1 MNRYQFEAA
10 ISAYIE
16 NDLNLSER
24 QAFESYMD
32 SNPDSKA
39 LVKNI
44 RSTMQSVKGLNDLK
58 TSSVFMSN
66 LFKRIEFEKNRPSK
80 RIVERPAKSIFGF
93 TPLYASL
100 MAVLV
105 ASFIGVGVNLWPE
118 NSLLENTTPAFT
130 GNITSTPANLGGNP
144 VTEKTPILVANET
157 KTDSAD
163 TTINNKKNFRLDDN
177 VKFVKK
183 QR

>member
-1 MNRYQFEAA
+1 MNRYEFEAA

-32 SNPDSKA
+32 SNPDSKV
-39 LVKNI
+39 LVNNI
-44 RSTMQSVKGLNDLK
+44 LSTMQSVKGLNDLK
-58 TSSVFMSN
+58 TSSAFMSN
-66 LFKRIEFEKNRPSK
+66 LFKRIELEKNRPSK

-105 ASFIGVGVNLWPE
+105 ASFIGVGVNLWPD
-118 NSLLENTTPAFT
+118 NSLSENTTPAFT
-130 GNITSTPANLGGNP
+130 GNITSTPANIGGNP
-144 VTEKTPILVANET
+144 LTKKTLVVNET

-163 TTINNKKNFRLDDN
+163 TTINNKKNFRLDNN

>member
-16 NDLNLSER
+16 NDLNLSDR

-39 LVKNI
+39 LVNNI

-80 RIVERPAKSIFGF
+80 RIVERPAKSIFG
-93 TPLYASL
+93 
-100 MAVLV
+100 
-105 ASFIGVGVNLWPE
+105 
-118 NSLLENTTPAFT
+118 
-130 GNITSTPANLGGNP
+130 
-144 VTEKTPILVANET
+144 
-157 KTDSAD
+157 
-163 TTINNKKNFRLDDN
+163 
-177 VKFVKK
+177 
-183 QR
+183 